1 MEIVANRRRQVAT
14 ALKEIGLQV
23 ASVLGGLLYVYVF
36 FYWILYRGGGYLI
49 HRLAVPTANDKDSVD
64 TLVQI
69 VKLLGGLV
77 GAAVTVIIGA
87 FVRQYVAFKSLRE
100 KIKLIEIFKQHVLEA
115 ASGPNDGA
123 TLSRIALD
131 GDAVRFVLNDKD
143 YGNLAKYLEPA
154 LVLDVLRTVAAIDEV
169 ASVVKEA
176 TSAKTATAI
185 PKYALS
191 QLERFNQQE
200 ILRQLVQPFLL
211 GRASSDSAVDSQ
223 VQKLGSDE

>member
-1 MEIVANRRRQVAT
+1 MPGAVAMIGVNVSVIVIVPVGVPLPAVT
-14 ALKEIGLQV
+14 
-23 ASVLGGLLYVYVF
+23 S
-36 FYWILYRGGGYLI
+36 
-49 HRLAVPTANDKDSVD
+49 VPTEI
-64 TLVQI
+64 TMGLVAI
-69 VKLLGGLV
+69 LAGSIEVAVGATVIAV

-176 TSAKTATAI
+176 TSAKTAAAI